1 MSLPYVARSTASQ
14 VCLLTFEYFV
24 NIFVFFKPTALA
36 GRVMRLVVR
45 PSVCFQFIFLNQIT
59 LDFDN
64 LHVYAIES
72 QDSQSI

>member
-1 MSLPYVARSTASQ
+1 
-14 VCLLTFEYFV
+14 
-24 NIFVFFKPTALA
+24 
-36 GRVMRLVVR
+36 MRLVVR
-45 PSVCFQFIFLNQIT
+45 PSVCFHFIFLNQIT